1 MTTLD
6 LPPAGATPRPRTVTT
21 KVLLACGAI
30 VGPLFTLAWAVEG
43 ATRAHYNPLR
53 HPVSS
58 LELGEFGWTQRVN
71 FIVAGGLALAFA
83 IGLWRALRPLG
94 GSTWGPLLVASYAI
108 GLVGAGVFVTDP
120 VSGYPPGTPDHLQSY
135 SSVHAALH
143 DLLSLPTFV
152 GLPIACLVLA
162 RRFAGWGQRGWA
174 IYSAATGVV
183 FAVAFVL
190 TSMAFNQVESL
201 VEFGGLLQRL
211 AITVGWTWLTL
222 LAAHLLRGRSEP
234 PGRTPT

>member
-6 LPPAGATPRPRTVTT
+6 LPPAGATPRTMTT
-21 KVLLACGAI
+21 TVLLACGAI
-30 VGPLFTLAWAVEG
+30 AGPLFTLAWAVEG

-71 FIVAGGLALAFA
+71 FIVAGGLVLAFA

-94 GSTWGPLLVASYAI
+94 GSTWGPLLVAGYAI

-183 FAVAFVL
+183 FAVTFVL
-190 TSMAFNQVESL
+190 TSMAFSQVEFL

-211 AITVGWTWLTL
+211 TITVGWTWLAL
-222 LAAHLLRGRSEP
+222 LAAHLLRGWPES